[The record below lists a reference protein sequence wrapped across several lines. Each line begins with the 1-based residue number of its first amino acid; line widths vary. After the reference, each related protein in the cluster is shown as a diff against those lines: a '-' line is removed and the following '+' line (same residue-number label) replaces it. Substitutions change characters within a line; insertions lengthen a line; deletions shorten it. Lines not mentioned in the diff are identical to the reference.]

1 MEDKRSPLSSD
12 EDRWLE
18 QLLSGT
24 DLTPSGEEPTVELDL
39 EKIIQDTLHEDPA
52 GVQAQPMD
60 ATRPIGGELTSLA
73 NEPAE
78 DEAPPSQIAPLD
90 LSASDPAGKDLGD
103 DELDLEK
110 IIRDTLRGD
119 PAGSAPA
126 EPAVSMDATQ
136 VVPSAGDTPDLPQ
149 PQAQTPPAEFRDD
162 EFRDTFG
169 EGEVLERIFSDQ
181 PVEEPE
187 QTEKGPS
194 QEEAPEEE
202 TEEEAMEKGRPKR
215 RSGSGL
221 LGLPHLAAT
230 VVWLLIIVAVGAAIG
245 RMVWLCAA
253 DVLAFGR
260 EAKTVTITIE
270 EGDTLDDVAQKL
282 KDAELISYPGLFKLY
297 ANISDAM
304 DKIKPGTY
312 VLNDQSGDAAE
323 EMVVYDYMALVS
335 AMSPYS
341 SGLTVVEDLRIP
353 EGYTC
358 AQIFKLLEENG
369 VCTAAELEEYAASG
383 ELDEYWFL
391 EGVERGDK
399 YCLEG
404 YLFPNTYDFYENDDP
419 ERVLEKMLDAFDASF
434 TDVMKQKLQTL
445 QEEKGYTIREVVI
458 IASMIEKESASDLE
472 SYTVSSVI
480 YNRLADPS
488 EYPYLNIDATIVYA
502 LGGKADLTEE
512 DLKVDSPYNTYTN
525 KGLPPGPISSPS
537 QNSLAA
543 ALGPEDTDYY
553 YYAFDPSTGAHHFS
567 RTYEEHMAFLATLKE
582 DE

>member
-78 DEAPPSQIAPLD
+78 DEAPPSQISPLD

-181 PVEEPE
+181 PVGEPE

-202 TEEEAMEKGRPKR
+202 TEEETMEKGRPKR

-567 RTYEEHMAFLATLKE
+567 RTYEEHMAFLATLKD

>member
-202 TEEEAMEKGRPKR
+202 TEEETMEKGRPKR

>member
-90 LSASDPAGKDLGD
+90 LSASDPAGKDLGG

>member
-90 LSASDPAGKDLGD
+90 LSASDPAGKDLGG

-202 TEEEAMEKGRPKR
+202 TEEETMEKGRPKR

-230 VVWLLIIVAVGAAIG
+230 VVWLLIIVAVGAALG

>member
-202 TEEEAMEKGRPKR
+202 TEEETMEKGRPKR

-567 RTYEEHMAFLATLKE
+567 RTYEEHMAFLATLKD

>member
-73 NEPAE
+73 NEAAE

-202 TEEEAMEKGRPKR
+202 TEEETMEKGRPKR

>member
-202 TEEEAMEKGRPKR
+202 TEEETMEKGRPKR

-312 VLNDQSGDAAE
+312 VLNGQSGDAAE

>member
-24 DLTPSGEEPTVELDL
+24 DLTPSGGEPTVELDL

-78 DEAPPSQIAPLD
+78 DEAPPSQVAPLD

-312 VLNDQSGDAAE
+312 VLNGQSGDAAE

>member
-52 GVQAQPMD
+52 SVQAQPMD

-73 NEPAE
+73 NEAAE

-90 LSASDPAGKDLGD
+90 HPASDPAGKDLGD

-149 PQAQTPPAEFRDD
+149 PQTQTPPAEFRDD

>member
-78 DEAPPSQIAPLD
+78 DEAPPSQVAPLD

>member
-52 GVQAQPMD
+52 SVQAQPMD

-73 NEPAE
+73 NEAAE

-90 LSASDPAGKDLGD
+90 HPASDPAGKDLGD

>member
-90 LSASDPAGKDLGD
+90 LSASDPAGKDLGG

-181 PVEEPE
+181 PVEEPV

-202 TEEEAMEKGRPKR
+202 TEEETMEKGRPKR

>member
-90 LSASDPAGKDLGD
+90 LSASDPAGKDLGG

-181 PVEEPE
+181 PVEEPV

-202 TEEEAMEKGRPKR
+202 TEEETMEKGRPKR

-297 ANISDAM
+297 ANISGAM

>member
-202 TEEEAMEKGRPKR
+202 TEEETMEKGRPKR

-297 ANISDAM
+297 ANISGAM

>member
-78 DEAPPSQIAPLD
+78 DEAPPSQISPLD

-181 PVEEPE
+181 PVGEPE

-202 TEEEAMEKGRPKR
+202 TEEETMEKGRPKR